1 MGRWQLRQLD
11 IDDIFYKIFY
21 KSRNVLKYSTVYFGC
36 QHLYLQ
42 LLIILIIKTFL
53 LKNKKDEHIFHAFI
67 LLLYLNKYH

>member
-11 IDDIFYKIFY
+11 IEDIFYKVFY

-42 LLIILIIKTFL
+42 LLII
-53 LKNKKDEHIFHAFI
+53 
-67 LLLYLNKYH
+67 